1 MGFRLNTVL
10 KIYLGLFC
18 FSNATQVTFIVD
30 MSEETVVAGDG
41 NYPAVY
47 VSGANINGPGGLEMT
62 DNGDGTWELTTQL
75 SSGDYTYKFR
85 NGYYDYWDGPGWEDD
100 NGLIE
105 GGCAYGQYHDRQVIV
120 QNNNLIVG
128 PFCFGSC
135 DESCDEEVIN
145 YTLVWDDDFDNS
157 EIDLNKWNFEIGTGD
172 WGWGNNEAQYY
183 TNDPENAYIE
193 DGNLI
198 IQAVHENYG
207 GMNYTSA
214 RLTTKNKGDWRYG
227 KFEIRAKLP
236 TGIGTWPAI
245 WMLPTD
251 WVYGGWPESGEIDIM
266 EHVGYNPNWI
276 HGTIHTDAYNHMDGT
291 QLGGQIYINDASSNF
306 HIYSIVWSDES
317 IKWYVD
323 DIQFYDFYN
332 DQQDDFTTWPF
343 NQDFHL
349 ILNLA
354 IGGTWGGQQGI
365 DDSDFPAQ
373 FKIDYV
379 KIYEASQ
386 LSSYDRLLPIRYK
399 SYQNYPN
406 PFNPITTLRYNLPG
420 DAMVNI
426 TIYDMMGRQ
435 VKTIVNGSQT
445 AGHKT
450 IQWNATNDKNRP
462 VSAGLYLYAIQAGE
476 FKQSKKMVLLK

>member
-1 MGFRLNTVL
+1 MGFRLDTVL

-198 IQAVHENYG
+198 IEAVHENYG

-227 KFEIRAKLP
+227 KLEIRAKLP

-291 QLGGQIYINDASSNF
+291 QLGGQIHINDASSNF

-332 DQQDDFTTWPF
+332 DQQDDYTTWPF

-365 DDSDFPAQ
+365 DDSAFPAQ

-406 PFNPITTLRYNLPG
+406 PFNPITTLRYNLPR

>member
-1 MGFRLNTVL
+1 MGFKLNTVL
-10 KIYLGLFC
+10 KIHLVLFC

-135 DESCDEEVIN
+135 DESCDEDVIN

-291 QLGGQIYINDASSNF
+291 QLGGQIHINDASSNF
-306 HIYSIVWSDES
+306 HIYSIEWSDES

-365 DDSDFPAQ
+365 DDSAFPAQ

-379 KIYEASQ
+379 KVYEASQ

-406 PFNPITTLRYNLPG
+406 PFNPITTLRYDLPE
-420 DAMVNI
+420 DALVNI
-426 TIYDMMGRQ
+426 TIYDIMGR
-435 VKTIVNGSQT
+435 VVNNLVSNQQT
-445 AGHKT
+445 AGYKS
-450 IQWNATNDKNRP
+450 IQWNATNDKGAP
-462 VSAGLYLYAIQAGE
+462 VSAGLYLYRIEAGD
-476 FKQSKKMVLLK
+476 FRQTKKMVLLK

>member
-1 MGFRLNTVL
+1 MGFKLNTVL
-10 KIYLGLFC
+10 KIHLVLFC

-227 KFEIRAKLP
+227 KLEIRAKLP

-291 QLGGQIYINDASSNF
+291 QLGGQIHINDASSNF

-365 DDSDFPAQ
+365 DDSAFPAQ

-435 VKTIVNGSQT
+435 VKTLVNGSQT

>member
-1 MGFRLNTVL
+1 MGFKLNKVL

>member
-1 MGFRLNTVL
+1 MGFKLNTVL

-365 DDSDFPAQ
+365 DDSAFPAQ

>member
-1 MGFRLNTVL
+1 MEFKLNTVL
-10 KIYLGLFC
+10 KIYLVLFC

-75 SSGDYTYKFR
+75 SPGDYTYKFR

-198 IQAVHENYG
+198 IEAVHENYG

-214 RLTTKNKGDWRYG
+214 RLTTKNKGDWMYG
-227 KFEIRAKLP
+227 KLEIRAKLP

-291 QLGGQIYINDASSNF
+291 QLGGQIHINDASSNF
-306 HIYSIVWSDES
+306 HFYSIEWSDES

-365 DDSDFPAQ
+365 DDSAFSAQ

-379 KIYEASQ
+379 KVYEAAQ
-386 LSSYDRLLPIRYK
+386 LSSYDRLLTN
-399 SYQNYPN
+399 SYNLHQNYPN
-406 PFNPITTLRYNLPG
+406 PFNPITTLDYDLPD
-420 DAMVNI
+420 DAIVNI
-426 TIYDMMGRQ
+426 TIYDMMGR
-435 VKTIVNGSQT
+435 VVNNLVSSHQT
-445 AGHKT
+445 AGYKSL
-450 IQWNATNDKNRP
+450 QWDARNNAGQP
-462 VSAGLYLYAIQAGE
+462 VSAGVYLYRIETGE
-476 FKQSKKMVLLK
+476 FRQTKKMVLLK

>member
-214 RLTTKNKGDWRYG
+214 RLTTK
-227 KFEIRAKLP
+227 
-236 TGIGTWPAI
+236 
-245 WMLPTD
+245 
-251 WVYGGWPESGEIDIM
+251 
-266 EHVGYNPNWI
+266 
-276 HGTIHTDAYNHMDGT
+276 
-291 QLGGQIYINDASSNF
+291 
-306 HIYSIVWSDES
+306 
-317 IKWYVD
+317 
-323 DIQFYDFYN
+323 
-332 DQQDDFTTWPF
+332 
-343 NQDFHL
+343 
-349 ILNLA
+349 
-354 IGGTWGGQQGI
+354 
-365 DDSDFPAQ
+365 
-373 FKIDYV
+373 
-379 KIYEASQ
+379 
-386 LSSYDRLLPIRYK
+386 
-399 SYQNYPN
+399 
-406 PFNPITTLRYNLPG
+406 
-420 DAMVNI
+420 
-426 TIYDMMGRQ
+426 
-435 VKTIVNGSQT
+435 
-445 AGHKT
+445 
-450 IQWNATNDKNRP
+450 
-462 VSAGLYLYAIQAGE
+462 
-476 FKQSKKMVLLK
+476 

>member
-1 MGFRLNTVL
+1 MF
-10 KIYLGLFC
+10 GL
-18 FSNATQVTFIVD
+18 TTI
-30 MSEETVVAGDG
+30 
-41 NYPAVY
+41 
-47 VSGANINGPGGLEMT
+47 INGKEIPIM
-62 DNGDGTWELTTQL
+62 
-75 SSGDYTYKFR
+75 YKSY
-85 NGYYDYWDGPGWEDD
+85 N
-100 NGLIE
+100 
-105 GGCAYGQYHDRQVIV
+105 
-120 QNNNLIVG
+120 
-128 PFCFGSC
+128 
-135 DESCDEEVIN
+135 
-145 YTLVWDDDFDNS
+145 FDNS

-183 TNDPENAYIE
+183 TNDPENAYID

-227 KFEIRAKLP
+227 KLEIRAKLP

-291 QLGGQIYINDASSNF
+291 QLGGQIHINDASSNF
-306 HIYSIVWSDES
+306 HIYSIEWSDES

-323 DIQFYDFYN
+323 DIQFYNFYN
-332 DQQDDFTTWPF
+332 DQQDNFTTWPF

-365 DDSDFPAQ
+365 DDSAFPAQ

-379 KIYEASQ
+379 KVYETSQ

-406 PFNPITTLRYNLPG
+406 PFNPVTTLRYDLPEDSFVEITVYDILGNIIKNL
-420 DAMVNI
+420 VNQNEN
-426 TIYDMMGRQ
+426 YGYRS
-435 VKTIVNGSQT
+435 V
-445 AGHKT
+445 
-450 IQWNATNDKNRP
+450 QWNATNNQGQP
-462 VSAGLYLYAIQAGE
+462 VSAGLYLYTIEAGE
-476 FKQSKKMVLLK
+476 FRQTKKMILLK

>member
-1 MGFRLNTVL
+1 MEFKLNTVL
-10 KIYLGLFC
+10 KIYLVLFC

-75 SSGDYTYKFR
+75 SPGDYTYKFR

-105 GGCAYGQYHDRQVIV
+105 GGCAYGDYHDRQVIV

-198 IQAVHENYG
+198 IEAVHENYG

-227 KFEIRAKLP
+227 KLEIRAKLP

-291 QLGGQIYINDASSNF
+291 QLGGQIHINDASSNF

-365 DDSDFPAQ
+365 DDSAFPAQ

-379 KIYEASQ
+379 KVYEASQ

-406 PFNPITTLRYNLPG
+406 PFNPITTLRYDLPE
-420 DAMVNI
+420 DALVNI
-426 TIYDMMGRQ
+426 TIYDIMGR
-435 VKTIVNGSQT
+435 VVNNLVSNQQT
-445 AGHKT
+445 AGYKS
-450 IQWNATNDKNRP
+450 IQWNATNDKGAP
-462 VSAGLYLYAIQAGE
+462 VSAGLYLYRIEAGD
-476 FKQSKKMVLLK
+476 FRQTKKMVLLK

>member
-1 MGFRLNTVL
+1 MWFKLNTVL

-47 VSGANINGPGGLEMT
+47 VSGANINGPGGLAMT

-193 DGNLI
+193 DGNLT

-291 QLGGQIYINDASSNF
+291 QLGGQIHINDASSNF

-365 DDSDFPAQ
+365 DDSAFPAQ

>member
-1 MGFRLNTVL
+1 MGFRLDTVL

-47 VSGANINGPGGLEMT
+47 VSGANINGPGGLEMI

-100 NGLIE
+100 NCLIE

-198 IQAVHENYG
+198 IEAVHENYG

-291 QLGGQIYINDASSNF
+291 QLGGQIHINDASSNF

-365 DDSDFPAQ
+365 DDSAFPAQ

-406 PFNPITTLRYNLPG
+406 PFNPITTLRYNLPV
-420 DAMVNI
+420 DAIVNI

>member
-1 MGFRLNTVL
+1 MEFKLNTVL
-10 KIYLGLFC
+10 KIYLVLFC

-291 QLGGQIYINDASSNF
+291 QLGGQIHINDASSNF

-365 DDSDFPAQ
+365 DDSAFPAQ

>member
-1 MGFRLNTVL
+1 MGFKLNTVL
-10 KIYLGLFC
+10 IIYLVLFC

-291 QLGGQIYINDASSNF
+291 QLGGQIHINDASSNF

-365 DDSDFPAQ
+365 DDSAFPAQ